1 MIFPRQ
7 IDEQSGMVSLIGIHL
22 IEDKCRERNCKD
34 ICRHRGLNNTT
45 NPQSLKKRA
54 TRNQRIW
61 GYRASKSP
69 RQHSC

>member
-45 NPQSLKKRA
+45 NPQSLKK
-54 TRNQRIW
+54 
-61 GYRASKSP
+61 KSYTESEDMGIP
-69 RQHSC
+69 CFQKS